1 MAKSRTV
8 QIPGDDAPIDEPVID
23 APELE
28 LEVEAEAAAEDDY
41 LPEPEPAYRL
51 TRERI
56 AHMRAAHVAAMFAQ
70 VDYPDGT
77 PLDDTLAPCAN
88 GAFEQRY
95 VVGRLLTAD
104 GWLVGVAVPLG

>member
-8 QIPGDDAPIDEPVID
+8 QIPGDDAPIEEPVID
-23 APELE
+23 EPE
-28 LEVEAEAAAEDDY
+28 LEVEVDAAAEDDY
-41 LPEPEPAYRL
+41 LPEPEVEPYRL

-56 AHMRAAHVAAMFAQ
+56 AHMRAADVAAMFAQ

-77 PLDDTLAPCAN
+77 PLDETLAPCSN
-88 GAFEQRY
+88 GGPEQRY

>member
-1 MAKSRTV
+1 MAKSRNV
-8 QIPGDDAPIDEPVID
+8 QVPGDDAPIDEPVID
-23 APELE
+23 APE

-56 AHMRAAHVAAMFAQ
+56 AHMRAADVAAMFAQ

-77 PLDDTLAPCAN
+77 PLDETLAPCAN
-88 GAFEQRY
+88 GAIEQRY

>member
-8 QIPGDDAPIDEPVID
+8 QIPGDDAPIDEP
-23 APELE
+23 E

-41 LPEPEPAYRL
+41 LPEPEAEPYRL

-56 AHMRAAHVAAMFAQ
+56 AHMSAADVAAMFAQ

-77 PLDDTLAPCAN
+77 PLDGTLAPCSN
-88 GAFEQRY
+88 GGPEQRY
-95 VVGRLLTAD
+95 VVGRLLTED